1 LTVERVVGTTVD
13 ERAAHLAGA
22 FRDDADA
29 VDTLARGADVTACST
44 VVGVRQEIC
53 STAARS
59 R

>member
-1 LTVERVVGTTVD
+1 MTVERVVGTTVD
-13 ERAAHLAGA
+13 ERAANLAGA